1 MLFIAYAFKGQVH
14 VFAGRVKI
22 VSHSSCRTS
31 AKLEYFCPL
40 ILADGSPN
48 PEVKKPRVKKQ
59 CAVCKSKENLVS
71 SGSALACIACRNFYW
86 KVKKFIGV
94 KQFVCTTGKGK
105 YKMYIGLLKQK

>member
-1 MLFIAYAFKGQVH
+1 MVC
-14 VFAGRVKI
+14 VT
-22 VSHSSCRTS
+22 C
-31 AKLEYFCPL
+31 

-59 CAVCKSKENLVS
+59 CAVCRSRENLVS

-94 KQFVCTTGKGK
+94 KQFVCSTGKGK
-105 YKMYIGLLKQK
+105 HVIASDIHVQVIVSRESKTCIFDFHIFQITFVRSVLYC